1 MRIALL
7 KAFPYSYIQK
17 CSFQVVAICKEY
29 IHYNFVFFCKAG
41 NGLTS
46 THIVLLT
53 TLVLTTF
60 RSRWL
65 DDDLFS
71 FACITRRKYS
81 YYYSRLT
88 FWPNTFAYVIL
99 FSSFRNLSCK
109 QLIVSTK
116 YCKHCM
122 FSVEMDPFFPILYHL
137 WLHVSKGCTGGIV
150 DTCTY
155 LYRD

>member
-88 FWPNTFAYVIL
+88 FWPNTFANVIL
-99 FSSFRNLSCK
+99 FSSNHFVIYHASNWSYPQNTANIACFPSK
-109 QLIVSTK
+109 WTPS
-116 YCKHCM
+116 
-122 FSVEMDPFFPILYHL
+122 SPFCIISDYT
-137 WLHVSKGCTGGIV
+137 WVKGGIV